1 MGAQQHLGQ
10 RMIVALAAIFMVMGG
25 FNAHSQEPSSPTK
38 PFAGQFDTGQ
48 TGEMPSSASQA
59 NSATAVTPLAG
70 PFSPRRPVGIDA
82 DQIASGLSTPADQ
95 FRVGNTYIGIQT
107 QRILQTPDQIRR
119 SDCPID
125 EDCTDY
131 PGAPRLMS
139 PKTTTIKSLRK
150 PYIGLSITAAAGIAT
165 L

>member
-10 RMIVALAAIFMVMGG
+10 RMIFALAAALMVAAACS
-25 FNAHSQEPSSPTK
+25 AHSHELPSP
-38 PFAGQFDTGQ
+38 PQPFDTGQ
-48 TGEMPSSASQA
+48 IGETPASPSQSNSSMVSAP
-59 NSATAVTPLAG
+59 VPG
-70 PFSPRRPVGIDA
+70 PFSPRRPVSADA
-82 DQIASGLSTPADQ
+82 DQIASGLSAPADQ
-95 FRVGNTYIGIQT
+95 FRFGNAYIGIQT

-131 PGAPRLMS
+131 PGPPRLMS

-150 PYIGLSITAAAGIAT
+150 PYIGLSITAP
-165 L
+165 LRE